1 MATESTTTQEPIRRA
16 SRGARERVL
25 SAALELFGEHGVSG
39 TSLQMIADR
48 IGVTKAAVYHQFHT
62 KDEIVLAVLAPA
74 LESLHRSIEAAER
87 EEEPEA
93 RRESMLTA
101 LVDLAVGNRRLAAIL
116 RADPAAAELARS
128 HPALDVGS
136 RIRNLFVG
144 PDPDIQ
150 SEVAGAMVGGA
161 LMMIG
166 AAPELERFDDEE
178 LTDQLLA
185 LARDLLARHAPTNH
199 R

>member
-185 LARDLLARHAPTNH
+185 LARDLLARHAPV
-199 R
+199 RR